1 MATLRTE
8 ITEIVTG
15 LALLGYRDLD
25 HALSVRPR
33 SIEHVA
39 DEHFDRLVDA
49 LAGGRHDDDFSTA
62 WDNGW
67 RFARSTDGLRGRPP
81 WRVEWKG
88 AHRPPSYEQIPADL
102 RVDHV
107 YLISCKY
114 GSNIL
119 LNASPSHLFDRAL
132 AERRVER
139 VDWFAEVA
147 PEALD
152 ELYRHCRRGF
162 GLDGRLPEQVG
173 SLTAPQR
180 VILKDAFGGSR
191 SWPDGGAELYSA
203 FAYQVAHASAE
214 RWRRHLVDARS
225 REAMLW
231 RLLRLQAAPYFVLGA
246 SATGDPLHYRVGT
259 PWDFRQRF
267 SIVAFDAWAD
277 PAGQPIVRW
286 RADVAGGD
294 GDPGV
299 VEGHVEVR
307 WSHGRFA
314 GVPEA
319 KVYLDTPHHH
329 VPGYVPL
336 GRVDLGVTPAATGSR
351 APGRLSR

>member
-8 ITEIVTG
+8 VTEIVTG

-33 SIEHVA
+33 SIAHVA
-39 DEHFDRLVDA
+39 DEHFDRLVGA
-49 LAGGRHDDDFSTA
+49 RTEGVFAELFTTA
-62 WDNGW
+62 WLNGW

-88 AHRPPSYEQIPADL
+88 AHKPPSYEQIPADL

-119 LNASPSHLFDRAL
+119 MNASPAHLFDRSL
-132 AERRVER
+132 AERRTAR
-139 VDWFAEVA
+139 ADWYDDVA
-147 PEALD
+147 PEAHD
-152 ELYRHCRRGF
+152 ELYRHCRSAL
-162 GLDGRLPEQVG
+162 GLAGRLPEHVSALG
-173 SLTAPQR
+173 PLHRS
-180 VILKDAFGGSR
+180 ILKSEMRNAR
-191 SWPDGGAELYSA
+191 TWPDGAQEIYEA
-203 FAYQVAHASAE
+203 FAFQVAHASAE
-214 RWRRHLVDARS
+214 RWRANLTDTRT
-225 REAMLW
+225 REEMLW

-246 SATGDPLHYRVGT
+246 GASGTPLSYRVST

-267 SIVAFDAWAD
+267 AIRSFGVWAE
-277 PAGQPIVRW
+277 PAGQPLVRW
-286 RADVAGGD
+286 RADVVDRGAD
-294 GDPGV
+294 DETRA

-314 GVPEA
+314 SAPEA
-319 KVYLDTPHHH
+319 KVYLDTAHHA
-329 VPGYVPL
+329 VAGYEPL
-336 GRVDLGVTPAATGSR
+336 E
-351 APGRLSR
+351 